1 MTGSYEEAAISIALA
16 AVHKHK
22 QFKDIACYIKQ
33 QFDRKYPSSGK
44 ATEGVYHCV
53 CGKRF
58 ASEDPVK
65 RQKPPRAGTLLMY
78 LPGLA
83 AALSHETRS
92 YIHLHID
99 TIHII
104 LFKSKVS
111 CPWPLQGEHSL
122 LCALATIPSHAAGQ
136 PVFYS

>member
-58 ASEDPVK
+58 A
-65 RQKPPRAGTLLMY
+65 T
-78 LPGLA
+78 
-83 AALSHETRS
+83 ALSHETRS
-92 YIHLHID
+92 YIHLQID
-99 TIHII
+99 TMHII
-104 LFKSKVS
+104 LFKSK
-111 CPWPLQGEHSL
+111 
-122 LCALATIPSHAAGQ
+122 
-136 PVFYS
+136 

>member
-1 MTGSYEEAAISIALA
+1 MPGALQVIQSHMTGSYEEAAISIALA

-58 ASEDPVK
+58 ASEGPVK
-65 RQKPPRAGTLLMY
+65 HEKPPQRRRLADVPPWSCSRA
-78 LPGLA
+78 
-83 AALSHETRS
+83 
-92 YIHLHID
+92 
-99 TIHII
+99 
-104 LFKSKVS
+104 
-111 CPWPLQGEHSL
+111 
-122 LCALATIPSHAAGQ
+122 Q
-136 PVFYS
+136 P